1 MARDGLF
8 FKKFSELHPK
18 YKTPNNAMFG
28 QGIWATVLLI
38 FAVTSTYMQSGLSG
52 SNAYETIIDFFSA
65 TSTIFNLLTFGSIYI
80 LRKKWPEKDRP
91 YKALFYPVSMI
102 IVLILYVGF
111 FLITL
116 ITAFIPSMIGFALT
130 ASGTI
135 YYIKVVKSQSKDN

>member
-8 FKKFSELHPK
+8 FKSFRELHPK
-18 YKTPNNAMFG
+18 YNTPNNAMFG

-52 SNAYETIIDFFSA
+52 SNTYETIIDFFSA

-91 YKALFYPVSMI
+91 YKALFYPLSMI
-102 IVLILYVGF
+102 IVLILYIGF
-111 FLITL
+111 FLVTL

-135 YYIKVVKSQSKDN
+135 YYIKVIKSQSRDH